1 MKKEAKI
8 KPFLKWAGGKG
19 QLIEKIERFY
29 PFDNKINKYAEPFI
43 GGGAVLFD
51 ILNKFELEKIR
62 PKLIMDGGN
71 IEFINYKDGILK
83 IRFLGEC
90 AHCELSHIT
99 LKFAIEKTIKEK
111 IPEVNKVIE
120 VKMSVV

>member
-1 MKKEAKI
+1 MDKKYYDTVDKI
-8 KPFLKWAGGKG
+8 KL
-19 QLIEKIERFY
+19 
-29 PFDNKINKYAEPFI
+29 
-43 GGGAVLFD
+43 
-51 ILNKFELEKIR
+51 ELEKIR
-62 PKLIMDGGN
+62 PKLIADGGN

-90 AHCELSHIT
+90 AHCELYHIT
-99 LKFAIEKTIKEK
+99 LKFAIEKNIKEK

>member
-1 MKKEAKI
+1 MDKKYYDTVDKI
-8 KPFLKWAGGKG
+8 
-19 QLIEKIERFY
+19 QL
-29 PFDNKINKYAEPFI
+29 
-43 GGGAVLFD
+43 
-51 ILNKFELEKIR
+51 ELEKIR
-62 PKLIMDGGN
+62 PKLIADGGN

-90 AHCELSHIT
+90 AYCELSQIT

-120 VKMSVV
+120 VKMSIV

>member
-1 MKKEAKI
+1 VERGVYILGKKYYDIVDKI
-8 KPFLKWAGGKG
+8 KL
-19 QLIEKIERFY
+19 
-29 PFDNKINKYAEPFI
+29 
-43 GGGAVLFD
+43 
-51 ILNKFELEKIR
+51 ELEKIR
-62 PKLIMDGGN
+62 PKLIADGGN

-99 LKFAIEKTIKEK
+99 LKFAIEKNIKEK

-120 VKMSVV
+120 VKMSVI